1 MTTRRAS
8 SALSLV
14 VWLAATVGG
23 GAVPSVVEP
32 SRDDEV
38 VALLPAVS
46 GNRAELRRLR
56 QQLAANPKAVEP
68 AIALAMRYL
77 GEARS
82 QGDPR

>member
-14 VWLAATVGG
+14 VWLAATVSGV
-23 GAVPSVVEP
+23 AVASVVEP
-32 SRDDEV
+32 SRDDEA

-56 QQLAANPKAVEP
+56 QQLVVNPKAVES
-68 AIALAMRYL
+68 AITLAMRYL